1 MESET
6 ETPVFDTE
14 GYIKRLTDAGMPEAQ
29 ARIVAEQQA
38 RVHKRFHEMGQ
49 KLIIKFG
56 AFVVIGIIVLSVLD
70 KLL

>member
-1 MESET
+1 MLSLMESET

-38 RVHKRFHEMGQ
+38 RIHKLYHQ
-49 KLIIKFG
+49 KKPED
-56 AFVVIGIIVLSVLD
+56 AEPPAED
-70 KLL
+70 